1 MEHAMMTA
9 TDVIEIVRLCQEH
22 ALEVILDGGWGVDA
36 LLGEQTRP
44 HEDLDIA
51 MQHRDVPKLRALL
64 EARGFHDVPRDDT
77 WECNFVLG
85 DAQGRLLD
93 VHSCTF
99 DAAGNNIFGVA
110 YPYASLQGH
119 GAINGFPVKCITPEW
134 LVAFHTGYPVDANDY
149 HDVSRLCQR
158 FGIAMPEIYARFVGS
173 ETTSHP

>member
-1 MEHAMMTA
+1 M
-9 TDVIEIVRLCQEH
+9 IVHSPAVVL
-22 ALEVILDGGWGVDA
+22 GG
-36 LLGEQTRP
+36 LTL
-44 HEDLDIA
+44 
-51 MQHRDVPKLRALL
+51 DVPVATAALVAAAVCVVVALL

-99 DAAGNNIFGVA
+99 DAAGNHIFGVP

-119 GAINGFPVKCITPEW
+119 GAINGFPVQCITPEW

-158 FGIAMPEIYARFVGS
+158 FGIAMPEIYARFVGP